1 MIMKTFFLFLSFLI
15 GFQASA
21 QEDKQITAPV
31 IVAKI
36 PLGETAI
43 FEGAA
48 FTFESVMEDSR
59 CPKDVTCVW
68 EGEAKVRVVI
78 ETTSDR
84 MVKQIFFRG
93 RRFGSEAENM
103 LVETK
108 TKKLIGYRLS
118 PYPETS
124 LPKEERVYF
133 LEVLMLD
140 K

>member
-1 MIMKTFFLFLSFLI
+1 MMMKPLFILLSFLLGI
-15 GFQASA
+15 QASA
-21 QEDKQITAPV
+21 QDNTQISAPV

-36 PLGETAI
+36 PQGETVI
-43 FEGAA
+43 FEGTT

-78 ETTSDR
+78 ETDSDR
-84 MVKQIFFRG
+84 MVKQIIFHG
-93 RRFGSEAENM
+93 MRFGTEEENL

-124 LPKEERVYF
+124 VSKEERVYQ
-133 LEVLMLD
+133 LEVLMLN

>member
-1 MIMKTFFLFLSFLI
+1 MMKTLIIFLGFLI
-15 GFQASA
+15 GIQASA
-21 QEDKQITAPV
+21 QEDTQITAPV

-36 PLGETAI
+36 PLGETTI
-43 FEGAA
+43 FEETA
-48 FTFESVMEDSR
+48 FTFESVIEDSR

-68 EGEAKVRVVI
+68 EGQAKIRVVI
-78 ETTSDR
+78 ESSSDR
-84 MVKQIFFRG
+84 VIKQIVFHG
-93 RRFGSEAENM
+93 ERFGTEKENT

-118 PYPETS
+118 PYPESS
-124 LPKEERVYF
+124 LPKKERAYR

>member
-1 MIMKTFFLFLSFLI
+1 MRKTLFLFLCLLI
-15 GFQASA
+15 GVQASS
-21 QEDKQITAPV
+21 QENNQITAPV

-36 PLGETAI
+36 PLGETAT
-43 FEGAA
+43 FEGAT

-68 EGEAKVRVVI
+68 EGEAKVRIII
-78 ETTSDR
+78 ETASDR
-84 MVKQIFFRG
+84 KVKQIIFRG
-93 RRFGSEAENM
+93 ERFGTEEENM

-118 PYPETS
+118 PYPETTM
-124 LPKEERVYF
+124 PKEERVYQ
-133 LEVLMLD
+133 LEVLMQN

>member
-1 MIMKTFFLFLSFLI
+1 MKPLFIILSFLI
-15 GFQASA
+15 GIQAIA
-21 QEDKQITAPV
+21 QDNTQITAPV

-43 FEGAA
+43 FEGTT
-48 FTFESVMEDSR
+48 FTFESVVEDSR

-78 ETTSDR
+78 ETDSDR
-84 MVKQIFFRG
+84 MEKQIIFHG
-93 RRFGSEAENM
+93 VRFGTEEENL

-118 PYPETS
+118 PYPDTN
-124 LPKEERVYF
+124 LPKEERVYQ
-133 LEVLMLD
+133 LEVLMLN

>member
-1 MIMKTFFLFLSFLI
+1 MKTFVIFLSFLMGI
-15 GFQASA
+15 QASA
-21 QEDKQITAPV
+21 QEDDQITAPI

-36 PLGETAI
+36 PLGETAV

-48 FTFESVMEDSR
+48 FTFESVIEDSR

-68 EGEAKVRVVI
+68 EGEARVRVVI
-78 ETTSDR
+78 ETASDR
-84 MVKQIFFRG
+84 KVKQIFFHGERYG
-93 RRFGSEAENM
+93 TEKENT

-118 PYPETS
+118 PYPETN
-124 LPKEERVYF
+124 LPKEERAYE
-133 LEVLMLD
+133 LEVLLKD